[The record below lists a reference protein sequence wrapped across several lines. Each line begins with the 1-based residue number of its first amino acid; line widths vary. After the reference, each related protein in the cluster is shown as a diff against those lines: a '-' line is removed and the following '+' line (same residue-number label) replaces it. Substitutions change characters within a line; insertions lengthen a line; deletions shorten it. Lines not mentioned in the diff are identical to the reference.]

1 MKGHPAIVKKSFAN
15 RPSQA
20 DQKYV
25 FTKDGRKVR
34 NIAYNPQ
41 FEKLSYN
48 TSVLNLPN
56 KTKDTYIDTLDGV
69 TRFFDDDGELHRDD
83 GPAVEYASGS
93 QEYWRHGKLHRDG
106 GPALVYADGSE
117 EWY

>member
-1 MKGHPAIVKKSFAN
+1 MQRENKEMKGHPAIVKKSFAN

-34 NIAYNPQ
+34 NITYNPQ

-48 TSVLNLPN
+48 TFVLNLPN
-56 KTKDTYIDTLDGV
+56 KTKDTYI
-69 TRFFDDDGELHRDD
+69 H
-83 GPAVEYASGS
+83 
-93 QEYWRHGKLHRDG
+93 
-106 GPALVYADGSE
+106 
-117 EWY
+117 